1 MAMNSLLRLRAPLRR
16 SALSLSLRSP
26 STGRSFSA
34 LVDATW
40 VRTAQDSGDPELLLF
55 DCNHPASYPRGH
67 IPDAVPLP
75 LAASLLKD
83 PTLQATGV
91 VSQQLFADILQSV
104 KVPTH
109 ATLVFYD
116 DEMSLKATRMWWVF
130 RHFGFPVEQ
139 LKVLD
144 GGLKQWVAEDNQ
156 VEMGAAESR
165 QLDKA
170 SIWTQPGDTQ
180 KLVGFNAVQSGID
193 DPSTQFVDARSVGEF
208 WGEDANGNARAG
220 HVPGAFNFNWMEGV
234 DFTQNGKFKSRSEL
248 DKVFVDHFHLD
259 KEKPV
264 ITYCQRGIRAAHT
277 AFALEQ
283 VMGFKDVKIYE
294 DSMLQYLNRDDS
306 QVEGQ

>member
-1 MAMNSLLRLRAPLRR
+1 MLSSLRLRSPLRR
-16 SALSLSLRSP
+16 CAFSLRSP
-26 STGRSFSA
+26 SVTREFSA

-40 VRTAQDSGDPELLLF
+40 VRNAQQSGEPELLLF

-67 IPDAVPLP
+67 VPDAVPLP

-83 PTLQATGV
+83 STPQATGV
-91 VSQQLFADILQSV
+91 VSRELFADVLRALR
-104 KVPTH
+104 VPAH

-130 RHFGFPVEQ
+130 RHYGFPVEQ

-144 GGLKQWVAEDNQ
+144 GGVKQWVAEDNE
-156 VEMGAAESR
+156 VEMGAADDRE
-165 QLDKA
+165 A
-170 SIWTQPGDTQ
+170 SSAAAIWMQPVDTQ
-180 KLVGFNAVQSGID
+180 KLVGFNAVQSGIAD
-193 DPSTQFVDARSVGEF
+193 ASTQFVDARSLGEY

-234 DFTQNGKFKSRSEL
+234 DFTRNGKFKSKEEL

-259 KEKPV
+259 KDKPV

-306 QVEGQ
+306 QVEQQK

>member
-1 MAMNSLLRLRAPLRR
+1 M
-16 SALSLSLRSP
+16 
-26 STGRSFSA
+26 
-34 LVDATW
+34 
-40 VRTAQDSGDPELLLF
+40 LLL

-67 IPDAVPLP
+67 IPDAVPLA
-75 LAASLLKD
+75 LASSLLKD
-83 PTLQATGV
+83 PTPQSTGV
-91 VSQQLFADILQSV
+91 VSPQLFADVLQSLQ
-104 KVPTH
+104 VPKD

-144 GGLKQWVAEDNQ
+144 GGVKQWVADDNA
-156 VEMGAAESR
+156 VETGEAEER
-165 QLDKA
+165 ETPA
-170 SIWTQPGDTQ
+170 SIWTQPLDTQ
-180 KLVGFNAVQSGID
+180 KLMGFQAVQDGIA
-193 DPSTQFVDARSVGEF
+193 DPSTQFVDARSPGEY
-208 WGEDANGNARAG
+208 WGEDANGNARTG
-220 HVPGAFNFNWMEGV
+220 HVPGAVNFNWMEGV
-234 DFTQNGKFKSRSEL
+234 DFIQNGRFKSKEEL
-248 DKVFVDHFHLD
+248 DKVFVDIFHLD

-306 QVEGQ
+306 EVVKE